1 MKEKITHLIKILIG
15 LSLVIWILSQ
25 VDRSKFYD
33 YFLEMDLTAIIM
45 ILPLSL
51 LSLLIQF
58 WRWRYLVS
66 SYSSDYHDRDLI
78 PSFFAGFAFRLMI
91 PGGHAELSKVFLL
104 PGKKRGKVVAFGM
117 ERIFQSIVKIVL
129 AAGLLVVHF
138 PQYQTISILIILIT
152 IVIYFILP
160 HVKYLTGLYEKQ
172 VRYHSVFIRSLW
184 YSAGVYAI
192 MLLQYYILMR
202 QAYPITF
209 DATAY
214 TVVYLWGA
222 GLVPISISGL
232 GVREGLAVY
241 FFSLYGVPAAFSVAT
256 SLFLF
261 VFNAILPALAGV
273 YFIYQ
278 KREYL
283 REIRTSFKST
293 RNLLNGLRNSSPKR
307 NETNR

>member
-1 MKEKITHLIKILIG
+1 MVKILIG
-15 LSLVIWILSQ
+15 LTLVLWILSQ

-33 YFLEMDLTAIIM
+33 YFLEMDLFAILLV
-45 ILPLSL
+45 LPLSL

-58 WRWRYLVS
+58 WRWKYLVS
-66 SYSSDYHDRDLI
+66 SYSTDYQNRDLI

-117 ERIFQSIVKIVL
+117 ERIFQSIIKIIL
-129 AAGLLVVHF
+129 AVGLLVVHF
-138 PQYQTISILIILIT
+138 PQYKVISILIILIT
-152 IVIYFILP
+152 IGAYFVLP

-172 VRYHSVFIRSLW
+172 VSYHSVFIKSIW
-184 YSAGVYAI
+184 YSAGVYAV
-192 MLLQYYILMR
+192 MLIQYYILLR
-202 QAYPITF
+202 QAYPISF
-209 DATAY
+209 AATAY
-214 TVVYLWGA
+214 TVVYLWSA

-261 VFNAILPALAGV
+261 VFNAILPALAGII
-273 YFIYQ
+273 FIYQ
-278 KREYL
+278 KRENL
-283 REIRTSFKST
+283 KEIKTSFKST
-293 RNLLNGLRNSSPKR
+293 KNLLNDLRNSSQKR
-307 NETNR
+307 NETHL